1 MDDDLLRCV
10 QIPIDEKAFERVLTR
25 FDPLIRQVIKNHVW
39 RVDLRDDAYQE
50 AVFLIARKFCTYRTD
65 QPIEPWLCAV
75 ARNACVDMGRKEK
88 RQGRDAEPT
97 PDEDFDRFA
106 QKILPDVDASAD
118 SDLNDIQEVWMALKQ
133 AYPNRAKM
141 LAFQWHYR
149 DGMTLEE
156 VARRLQMPFNT
167 VKGWPASVLEW
178 LHPRMLEELQKRGW
192 EFDAMQ
198 RLRPKLRRA
207 VSKLKECQTELRD
220 AELKTRQ
227 APRHVSFKRTGRKVR
242 LLIARERSAARRF
255 EEARWKGKRRML
267 RQRGD
272 ERVAELEKRRAAV
285 EAAEKKVKGLMS
297 RQRSAGRSLEE
308 KGKGSAFSS

>member
-1 MDDDLLRCV
+1 M
-10 QIPIDEKAFERVLTR
+10 LTR
-25 FDPLIRQVIKNHVW
+25 FDPLIRQVIKNQIW

-75 ARNACVDMGRKEK
+75 ARNACVSMGRKEK
-88 RQGRDAEPT
+88 RQGRDAKPT

-118 SDLNDIQEVWMALKQ
+118 SDLNDIHEVWMALKQ

-149 DGMTLEE
+149 DGMTLDE

-178 LHPRMLEELQKRGW
+178 LHPRILEELQKRGW

-198 RLRPKLRRA
+198 RPSPQA
-207 VSKLKECQTELRD
+207 APCGFQTERMPD
-220 AELKTRQ
+220 GTQ
-227 APRHVSFKRTGRKVR
+227 GRR
-242 LLIARERSAARRF
+242 IENTPSAAPCFLQAHRA
-255 EEARWKGKRRML
+255 ESETLDCQGAKRC
-267 RQRGD
+267 
-272 ERVAELEKRRAAV
+272 AA
-285 EAAEKKVKGLMS
+285 
-297 RQRSAGRSLEE
+297 
-308 KGKGSAFSS
+308 F